1 MNQFHPRVEQGSFS
15 VMEFAVYC
23 PALGQG
29 PAQEVIGIV
38 ISVDKLNAEGRG
50 GEPRLHIEVA
60 LPDLNG
66 GDPVYKWDGA
76 EGWFKANPFR
86 RHRPGEIVPVSVLA
100 GKQVEHLIGIFQEPV
115 RGDWWIFYKDDLLG
129 YYPADMFTMLDGG
142 ACGSAYY
149 GEAARRKPLTPKTWP
164 KTEVGSGQ
172 HGSAGP
178 GYVFFGGPGGY
189 DPNCTGVS
197 P

>member
-1 MNQFHPRVEQGSFS
+1 
-15 VMEFAVYC
+15 
-23 PALGQG
+23 
-29 PAQEVIGIV
+29 
-38 ISVDKLNAEGRG
+38 
-50 GEPRLHIEVA
+50 
-60 LPDLNG
+60 
-66 GDPVYKWDGA
+66 
-76 EGWFKANPFR
+76 
-86 RHRPGEIVPVSVLA
+86 VPVSVLA

-178 GYVFFGGPGGY
+178 LLAAYVRKPLYVDPVYWYPVDVQQGTASLPPTTPAACYTREPLKDGYVFFGGPGGY